1 MAEKSESPPASSED
15 PSTPQRNGEE
25 NAVALQDLIVSAL
38 ESTRSISDNL
48 RSSIATLQNFNLP
61 ATNAGC
67 QSERSDTRI
76 PLTHGQDP
84 QVQRSARI
92 DRLDDILTFGGSAN
106 HLRDV
111 PQWGNP
117 QVTPSTHI
125 ERQLQARQHYSPHE
139 HNLYSPN
146 RFPLVPEPSTLSN
159 THIIISN
166 KKKHR
171 EALRIILAF
180 WYIITLLVA
189 PIVLISFGGI
199 TDNCGTN
206 AGIVHGIGDS
216 SNTLQLWIAYM
227 VLLTA
232 IDLPRVPLTVW
243 AHKQL
248 ATIAVVQQDNDNNN
262 PSNLQTLRK
271 RAAKVIQFSVRPLAT
286 ILWILI
292 VLWLMAGT
300 VWLAA
305 STCQPTNPHLY
316 TFCFFMCCALW
327 TVGISWYILSRWR
340 AWYVQA
346 LQIEREQRRV
356 LQELRFL
363 ETQRVHQD
371 GMQPYWYT
379 NSGVAAIVANAER
392 AESRSRALRLAQL
405 GQGSEANWYSQTQ
418 RGRDTFAVDGI
429 TLPRGRP
436 ARGSEDLDPYMLAM
450 LNGAT
455 SDFWT
460 PVDPV
465 RFRATG
471 EGVAQEEWDQ
481 MRVYRFEKTIQANEK
496 GHEAD
501 DEESI
506 EEKGKSRVV
515 AADSIA
521 TFGGGQIHSIFE
533 GCIICMSEFESGDI
547 VRELQCS
554 HAFHEE
560 CISRWMK
567 SIKEGGEGK
576 RTCPLC
582 VAEVSRK

>member
-15 PSTPQRNGEE
+15 PSTTPQRH
-25 NAVALQDLIVSAL
+25 Q
-38 ESTRSISDNL
+38 STRSISDNL
-48 RSSIATLQNFNLP
+48 RSSVATLQNFNLP

-67 QSERSDTRI
+67 QSERGDTRI

-84 QVQRSARI
+84 QVQRSERI

-111 PQWGNP
+111 PQWSNT
-117 QVTPSTHI
+117 QVSPSTHI
-125 ERQLQARQHYSPHE
+125 ERQLQTRQNYNPPE
-139 HNLYSPN
+139 H
-146 RFPLVPEPSTLSN
+146 
-159 THIIISN
+159 IISN

-171 EALRIILAF
+171 EALRIILVF
-180 WYIITLLVA
+180 WYIITLVVA

-232 IDLPRVPLTVW
+232 IDLPRVPLTIW

-248 ATIAVVQQDNDNNN
+248 ATIAVVHQENNNN
-262 PSNLQTLRK
+262 PSNLQTFRK
-271 RAAKVIQFSVRPLAT
+271 RAAKVIQFSMRPIAT

-327 TVGISWYILSRWR
+327 AVGISWYILSRWR

-346 LQIEREQRRV
+346 LQMEREQRRV
-356 LQELRFL
+356 LQELGLL

-405 GQGSEANWYSQTQ
+405 GQGSEANWYSQAQ
-418 RGRDTFAVDGI
+418 RNRDTFAVDGI
-429 TLPRGRP
+429 MLPRGRP

-481 MRVYRFEKTIQANEK
+481 MRVYRFEKNDIDIQENGKELDADAGDGTDEK
-496 GHEAD
+496 
-501 DEESI
+501 S
-506 EEKGKSRVV
+506 KSRVDV
-515 AADSIA
+515 TDSNA
-521 TFGGGQIHSIFE
+521 TFGGGQLHSIFE

-567 SIKEGGEGK
+567 SVKEGGEGK